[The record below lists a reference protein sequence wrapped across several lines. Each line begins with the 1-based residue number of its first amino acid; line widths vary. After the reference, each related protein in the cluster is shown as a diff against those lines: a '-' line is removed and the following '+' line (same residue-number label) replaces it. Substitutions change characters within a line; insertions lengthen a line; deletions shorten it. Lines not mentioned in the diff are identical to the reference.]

1 MFKHLLVPTDGSAL
15 SEEAIRMAVGL
26 AREFGAQITG
36 IHVIP
41 EFHLLTY
48 GTEILADTRAE
59 YAQHARHH
67 AERYLAFIER
77 AATDAAVLSD
87 TTWVTSDHPYQAII
101 NTAQERHCDLIVMAS
116 HGRRGVEGLLIGSET
131 QKVLIHSRIPVLVYR
146 SQ

>member
-1 MFKHLLVPTDGSAL
+1 
-15 SEEAIRMAVGL
+15 MAVGL
-26 AREFGAQITG
+26 AKEFDAKITG

-48 GTEILADTRAE
+48 DTELLADTRTE
-59 YAQHARHH
+59 HARHARNH
-67 AERYLAFIER
+67 AERYLAFIEQ
-77 AATDAAVLSD
+77 AATDAAVLCE
-87 TTWVTSDHPYQAII
+87 TTWLVNDHPYEAIV

-116 HGRRGVEGLLIGSET
+116 HGRRGMEGLLIGSET